1 MSGLRSDMSG
11 IGRICLVTRNFVRR
25 KSKSRA
31 KMMCLSPDKLTISK
45 LDNIDL
51 RKIIETTRSNLHSRI
66 QI

>member
-31 KMMCLSPDKLTISK
+31 KMMRLSPDKLTISQ